1 MVQTNKK
8 PMKTCTTC
16 HKEKDETA
24 FYTRKNLN
32 KTKRKVVYRKSMC
45 IECTKKAIYK
55 WKAEN
60 PERFKAY
67 QKSYQERIKAEQ

>member
-1 MVQTNKK
+1 
-8 PMKTCTTC
+8 MKTCTVC
-16 HKEKDETA
+16 HKKKDEEL

-32 KTKRKVVYRKSMC
+32 KTKKKVVYRKSMC

-60 PERFKAY
+60 IERFKAY
-67 QKSYQERIKAEQ
+67 QKSYQERIKAEL